1 MKNVLEILR
10 EWMNGINTAD
20 IEKLVNLY
28 DKQAVLIPT
37 FSSRLLDT
45 NEKIRDY
52 FNKVGSKKDLIIT
65 LHEKTVNTQEIGNQ
79 LFCVSG
85 IYKWCFSID
94 DEPLTFEARF
104 SYIFDLKKSSPIL
117 NHHSSQIPR
126 SL

>member
-1 MKNVLEILR
+1 MKNILEVLK
-10 EWMNGINTAD
+10 EWMDGINTGNL
-20 IEKLVNLY
+20 EKLINLY
-28 DKQAVLIPT
+28 DKEAVLIPT

-52 FNKVGSKKDLIIT
+52 FEKVSTKEDLSIS
-65 LHEKTVNTQEIGNQ
+65 LHDKTVKIQEIGER

-94 DEPLTFEARF
+94 NEPLTFEARF